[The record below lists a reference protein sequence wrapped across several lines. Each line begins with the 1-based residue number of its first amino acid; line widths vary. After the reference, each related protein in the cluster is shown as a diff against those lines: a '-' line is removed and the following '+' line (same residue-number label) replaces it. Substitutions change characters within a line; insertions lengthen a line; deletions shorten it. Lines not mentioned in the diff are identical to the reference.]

1 MVASVTYFPP
11 PRSEGS
17 TARIGRSEKGL
28 RRERRKGLDE
38 AGGGKLGGSRCDSS
52 VMRLRDEVSD
62 EVA

>member
-1 MVASVTYFPP
+1 MLPP
-11 PRSEGS
+11 HGSEGS

-28 RRERRKGLDE
+28 RRERRKGLD
-38 AGGGKLGGSRCDSS
+38 ASGGKLGGSRCDSS

>member
-1 MVASVTYFPP
+1 LRVKVASVTYFP

-28 RRERRKGLDE
+28 RRERRKGLMK
-38 AGGGKLGGSRCDSS
+38 GGKLGGSRCGS
-52 VMRLRDEVSD
+52 VMRLHDEVSD